1 MLDFCRAFY
10 RCECGVFPV
19 YGNYSTRQMVKVMED
34 DFQMFN
40 ACFGKRQKGLEHAL
54 AATKAGKSL
63 MSEALSLVTS
73 RAEHGKWSHVGKEEP
88 T

>member
-1 MLDFCRAFY
+1 MYVSVVSFHCMGSTVQG
-10 RCECGVFPV
+10 RCT
-19 YGNYSTRQMVKVMED
+19 SLVKVMED

-54 AATKAGKSL
+54 AAAREGKNL
-63 MSEALSLVTS
+63 MSEALALVTS

>member
-1 MLDFCRAFY
+1 MSSHCMGTTVQG
-10 RCECGVFPV
+10 RCT
-19 YGNYSTRQMVKVMED
+19 SLVKEMED

-40 ACFGKRQKGLEHAL
+40 ACLGKRQKVLERAL
-54 AATKAGKSL
+54 AATKEGKDL
-63 MSEALSLVTS
+63 MSGALSLVTS